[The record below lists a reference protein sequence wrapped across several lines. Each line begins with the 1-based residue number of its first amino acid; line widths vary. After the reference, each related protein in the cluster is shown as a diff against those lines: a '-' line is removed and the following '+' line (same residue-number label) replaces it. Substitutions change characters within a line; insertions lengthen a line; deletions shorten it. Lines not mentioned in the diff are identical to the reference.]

1 MGGVGW
7 DLGCILLLCNTRLC
21 MEHCPPH
28 FSHKECSTYYVKL
41 FPPSTYHT
49 KNFPCHNPN
58 NAADVHYTKEAAQK
72 KMINVQKGT
81 EMFQDQPEL
90 QLGRVWCVA
99 LLVREGDLIA
109 ALEGGY
115 YCLACNRVGVELR
128 SAQAFWAT
136 PLLFIYSQKWS

>member
-1 MGGVGW
+1 
-7 DLGCILLLCNTRLC
+7 
-21 MEHCPPH
+21 
-28 FSHKECSTYYVKL
+28 
-41 FPPSTYHT
+41 
-49 KNFPCHNPN
+49 
-58 NAADVHYTKEAAQK
+58 
-72 KMINVQKGT
+72 MINVQKGT

-128 SAQAFWAT
+128 
-136 PLLFIYSQKWS
+136 

>member
-1 MGGVGW
+1 
-7 DLGCILLLCNTRLC
+7 
-21 MEHCPPH
+21 
-28 FSHKECSTYYVKL
+28 
-41 FPPSTYHT
+41 
-49 KNFPCHNPN
+49 
-58 NAADVHYTKEAAQK
+58 
-72 KMINVQKGT
+72 MINVQKGT

-128 SAQAFWAT
+128 SAQTFWAT